1 MSTERWICRLTGA
14 ASGLLLAIPHFWPLA
29 APLQLVALLPVLYLS
44 ARPRTTRRQ
53 ILIAGGYMGILY
65 VMPQAV
71 LLRMPAWITA
81 VLLLEMTILMTV
93 FACCC
98 RRFLAG
104 STVAGALA
112 VGASLVVL
120 DWVNITAVPI
130 WSTAQS
136 IVRPWSRY
144 PSLIS
149 FVCVTG
155 LTGIAF
161 LLGTLQGLFINIM
174 GCPKRRHCSICAA
187 VLIVLVFG
195 AANLIVR
202 YPNTAGEIKVAAIGW
217 TDGGSGDSADTSS
230 PAGFDSLYA
239 GPIAKAAEQG
249 ARLIVSPELGFY
261 CGAGTREKWLE
272 RFRGVASRHN
282 IFLAIGYFNG
292 AHQENR
298 LLFIGPDGQL
308 LGEYAKTH
316 LTPFEDFRK
325 GDGEPVIINIDGIR
339 VGAMICQDDNFTDIS
354 RRYGRKGVSMV
365 VVPTLD
371 WSTVKGAHL
380 QSSIHRAIESRYAV
394 VRAGI
399 NGISAIISP
408 TGEVLEKMDHLE
420 KGPGIIIADVPL
432 YSGRTLFSI
441 AGHWPV
447 LPSVVFL
454 LAYLTKGF
462 YTARLRGKL
471 DTERSGEDIE
481 QGHKPPLEQNSEV
494 RLAGPEGLCLV

>member
-1 MSTERWICRLTGA
+1 MSREQWICRLTGA
-14 ASGLLLAIPHFWPLA
+14 ASGLLLAIPHFCPLA
-29 APLQLVALLPVLYLS
+29 APLQLVALLPILYLS
-44 ARPRTTRRQ
+44 SRRATTRRQ
-53 ILIAGGYMGILY
+53 ILIAGAYMGILY

-81 VLLLEMTILMTV
+81 ALLLELTILMTA

-120 DWVNITAVPI
+120 DWVNITAVPV

-144 PSLIS
+144 PKLIS

-161 LLGTLQGLFINIM
+161 LLGTLQGLFINITS
-174 GCPKRRHCSICAA
+174 CPKRRYRS
-187 VLIVLVFG
+187 LIAIVFVVLVFG
-195 AANLIVR
+195 GANVIVR
-202 YPNTAGEIKVAAIGW
+202 YPKPVGELKVAAIGW
-217 TDGGSGDSADTSS
+217 TDGGLGDSADTSS
-230 PAGFDSLYA
+230 LAGFDSLYA
-239 GPIAKAAEQG
+239 GPITKAAERG

-272 RFRGVASRHN
+272 RFRDVASCHN
-282 IFLAIGYFNG
+282 VFLAIGFFSG
-292 AHQENR
+292 ARQENR
-298 LLFIGPDGQL
+298 LLFMGPDGRVMS
-308 LGEYAKTH
+308 EYTKTH
-316 LTPFEDFRK
+316 LTPFEDFRR
-325 GDGEPVIINIDGIR
+325 GNGELAIIDVDGVQ

-354 RRYGRKGVSMV
+354 RRYGNKGVSLV
-365 VVPTLD
+365 AVPTLD
-371 WSTVKGAHL
+371 WSTVKSAHL

-408 TGEVLEKMDHLE
+408 TGEVIDKMDHLE

-432 YSGRTLFSI
+432 YSGRTFFSM

-454 LAYLTKGF
+454 LVYLAKGF
-462 YTARLRGKL
+462 YTTRLHSKL
-471 DTERSGEDIE
+471 DTGCSEGDIE
-481 QGHKPPLEQNSEV
+481 QGNEPALEQNSEV
-494 RLAGPEGLCLV
+494 RPAGLGE